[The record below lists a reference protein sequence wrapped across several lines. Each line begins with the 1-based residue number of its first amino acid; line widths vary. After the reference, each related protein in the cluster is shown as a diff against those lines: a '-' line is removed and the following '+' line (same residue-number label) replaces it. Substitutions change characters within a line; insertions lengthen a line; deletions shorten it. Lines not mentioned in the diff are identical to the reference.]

1 LGGKIARYISQVE
14 NDVPGAKL
22 ELTGHEETEK
32 PEPKPGQSKSKPVKP
47 PRNRR
52 PVGRARKTEPA
63 NASNP
68 LNVNETEAAQEENP
82 SQEQSK
88 SVKVDQ
94 TAIPPANGVG
104 LAAEDSVPISPVGFI
119 SPISSI
125 VPPDPADSW
134 AKDQKSATSAIDMAA
149 NGVILELHH

>member
-68 LNVNETEAAQEENP
+68 LNVNEIEAAQEEKP

-94 TAIPPANGVG
+94 TAILPATAVGAAQDPVPLSPIGPVSPMSPTPPENLALFVVDPLSPTVG
-104 LAAEDSVPISPVGFI
+104 LANAR
-119 SPISSI
+119 
-125 VPPDPADSW
+125 
-134 AKDQKSATSAIDMAA
+134 
-149 NGVILELHH
+149 